1 MKKILPFLSIAV
13 LPLMAEAQDFE
24 FAHDTTFVYTAGTSE
39 AFEIIP
45 VENTLTNTSEL
56 SYTYTWQLLNPEV
69 LPSSWAFQ
77 GFCDNVTC
85 YTASSPNMWYEG
97 NPVESGTLASGAVSE
112 IKLQMY
118 IDATDEEAEVIFKF
132 KISTDN
138 QEDTAYYLVSK
149 TPLGISVIPMDDHRV
164 GVYPN
169 PSPRAQDLNIF
180 IAKDLN
186 AQQMI
191 ITDILGKQIGA
202 LDLSDQQEIYKISA
216 FGNIT
221 SGHYFVHVM
230 GKSGEHIATRK
241 FVVNN

>member
-1 MKKILPFLSIAV
+1 MKKILPFLSIAM
-13 LPLMAEAQDFE
+13 LPLIAEAQDFE
-24 FAHDTTFVYTAGTSE
+24 FAHDTAFVYTEGTAD

-45 VENTLTNTSEL
+45 VENTLTNTSDM

-85 YTASSPNMWYEG
+85 YTSSSPNLWYEG
-97 NPVESGTLASGAVSE
+97 NPVTSGDLAAGAISE
-112 IKLQMY
+112 LKLQMY
-118 IDATDEEAEVIFKF
+118 IETTDENTEVIFKF

-149 TPLGISVIPMDDHRV
+149 SPLGISVIPMDDHRV

-169 PSPRAQDLNIF
+169 PSSQVRDLNIF
-180 IAKDLN
+180 ISKELN
-186 AQQMI
+186 AQNMV
-191 ITDILGKQIGA
+191 ITDILGKQIGI
-202 LDLSDQQEIYKISA
+202 LNLSTHQEIYKISEL
-216 FGNIT
+216 GNIT
-221 SGHYFVHVM
+221 SGHYFVHVL